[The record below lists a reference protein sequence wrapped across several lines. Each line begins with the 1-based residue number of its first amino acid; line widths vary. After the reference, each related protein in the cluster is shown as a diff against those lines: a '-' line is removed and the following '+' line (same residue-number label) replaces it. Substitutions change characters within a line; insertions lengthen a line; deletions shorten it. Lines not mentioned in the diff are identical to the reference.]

1 MWAFCVL
8 LKLTRQFVTHGS
20 FTDEKSKI
28 NERKAFYFLSA
39 QEFVEILNGTRNK
52 ILLIIRCGVAR
63 PLLKFICLFKELM
76 RSLKNYF

>member
-1 MWAFCVL
+1 MVRL
-8 LKLTRQFVTHGS
+8 LTRKVKLMKGKPFISSQNDLPWKTY
-20 FTDEKSKI
+20 I
-28 NERKAFYFLSA
+28 SA

>member
-1 MWAFCVL
+1 MVRL
-8 LKLTRQFVTHGS
+8 LTRKVKLMKGKPFISSRNDLLWKTY
-20 FTDEKSKI
+20 I
-28 NERKAFYFLSA
+28 SA